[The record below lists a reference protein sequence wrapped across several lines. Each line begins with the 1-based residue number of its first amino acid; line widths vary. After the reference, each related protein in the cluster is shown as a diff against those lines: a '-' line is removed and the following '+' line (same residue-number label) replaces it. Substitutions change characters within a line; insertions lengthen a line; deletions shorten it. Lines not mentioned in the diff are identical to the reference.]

1 MLRGQVDEEVLL
13 LLVACLVWLHV
24 HTHTHTHL
32 PQVLRQ
38 LRHPN
43 ILKYVSSVS
52 EPGES
57 FLWAESVVPLSA
69 LLAHL
74 SAVEA
79 VAGIRDIARG
89 IEFMHEKVSK
99 CSQVTV
105 M

>member
-1 MLRGQVDEEVLL
+1 M
-13 LLVACLVWLHV
+13 
-24 HTHTHTHL
+24 
-32 PQVLRQ
+32 
-38 LRHPN
+38 
-43 ILKYVSSVS
+43 S